1 VSLTLL
7 PVLFKELEHAA
18 FLTFFVGDI
27 EVFSDILMRLVTRL
41 HIAVGAGVKKQADE
55 RRDTLHMPPGFFLA
69 ISEISTVPIAM
80 NVLPREYMFLK
91 EV

>member
-1 VSLTLL
+1 MCVINTL

-27 EVFSDILMRLVTRL
+27 EVFNEILVRLVTRL

-55 RRDTLHMPPGFFLA
+55 RCSTLHMPPGIFLS
-69 ISEISTVPIAM
+69 ISKMSSVTVAVMYSQETIC
-80 NVLPREYMFLK
+80 F
-91 EV
+91 

>member
-1 VSLTLL
+1 MCAINTL

-27 EVFSDILMRLVTRL
+27 EVFNDILVRLVTRL

-55 RRDTLHMPPGFFLA
+55 RCSMPRVPPGVFRPFQKC
-69 ISEISTVPIAM
+69 
-80 NVLPREYMFLK
+80 PR
-91 EV
+91 